1 MSMSV
6 TEAISRRT
14 SCRAFL
20 STPVP
25 PATVREI
32 LDIAR
37 QTPSGGNAQP
47 WHVYVLAGA
56 PLEELRARI
65 RAKLPEQPRGEGS
78 EYDIYPRE
86 MPELYKKRVSKCGE
100 DMYATIKVARDNRPA
115 RLAQF
120 ARNYEFFGAPVGMFF
135 ALDRRMGS
143 PQWSDVGML
152 IQSIMLLALERGL
165 HTCAQES
172 WSVWY
177 RSVGEFLSLPPELI
191 LFCGMALG
199 VRDEA
204 APINTLRTERAAL
217 DEIASFRGF

>member
-1 MSMSV
+1 MSV
-6 TEAISRRT
+6 TEAMNSRT

-20 STPVP
+20 PTPVSL
-25 PATVREI
+25 ATVREI

-37 QTPSGGNAQP
+37 QAPSGGNLQP

-56 PLEELRARI
+56 PLQELRARI
-65 RAKLPEQPRGEGS
+65 RAKLPQQPRGEGS

-86 MPELYKKRVSKCGE
+86 MPELYKKRVFKCGE
-100 DMYATIKVARDNRPA
+100 DMYATIKVAREDRPA

-135 ALDRRMGS
+135 ALDRRMGP
-143 PQWSDVGML
+143 PQWSDLGML
-152 IQSIMLLALERGL
+152 IHSIMLLARERGL

-177 RSVGEFLSLPPELI
+177 RSVGEFLGFPPELM

-199 VRDEA
+199 IRDEA
-204 APINTLRTERAAL
+204 APINTLRTERATL
-217 DEIASFRGF
+217 DDIASFRGF